1 MLGFHHFGTFLL
13 FAATILLLVSTI
25 TSPVVDRMA
34 IAKVC
39 TIPRLTATP
48 LTLFPQ
54 ASLRGNSAT
63 VNFGALGY
71 CIRVAGCVRLPRHV
85 GGGSDRLATPDSA
98 SDACTKAQV
107 GYQFPQALF
116 NLAEST
122 GVLSNTAENAI
133 EATTKALVLHPIA
146 CGVSFLAFL
155 IAALSDRLGFICA
168 ALIAFVAMLCAAVA
182 MILDIVLFYVLK
194 AYLRKNNIGQLVS
207 VSYSVGTWT
216 CVPSLIAPSHYGA
229 DTA

>member
-25 TSPVVDRMA
+25 SSPVVDRMA
-34 IAKVC
+34 IAK
-39 TIPRLTATP
+39 
-48 LTLFPQ
+48 

-71 CIRVAGCVRLPRHV
+71 CIRVAA
-85 GGGSDRLATPDSA
+85 S

-107 GYQFPQALF
+107 GYQLPPALI
-116 NLAEST
+116 NLAEQT

-133 EATTKALVLHPIA
+133 EATTKALILHPIA

-155 IAALSDRLGFICA
+155 IAAVSDRLGFICA

-182 MILDIVLFYVLK
+182 MVLDIVLFYVLK
-194 AYLRKNNIGQLVS
+194 AYLEKNNIGSLVS

-216 CVPSLIAPSHYGA
+216 TV
-229 DTA
+229 TAFCCLFIGMFFTLCACITDRRRRRRDEKY